1 MAGRSGAEKLLLAAG
16 EMREDEL
23 VDSFG
28 QIRETDPE
36 LGEELRKEWLLPTW
50 AGKFDPV
57 GYESFY
63 EVIMQQPLPFHA
75 RPWVRGLFT
84 ALEEGLRGLMLQA
97 FRGSTKTTIISYL
110 FTAFRLG
117 HRPQGSSLII
127 RINDK
132 SGQRTARR
140 IARMIE
146 LSKNWKKIFPNVI
159 PHKEVAWGA
168 EIGYEFRDKRFD
180 LGEWRDIR
188 ELEGGEDN
196 PSILGLGIGSGEI
209 IGKHP
214 TNILNLDDIHNRKNT
229 ESMREMKVVKETVV
243 TDIFPTIVPGKTI
256 VTCACT
262 PWVEDDAY
270 AMFESTG
277 QYKKVMTPAYIV
289 VDQKGGVVEESWDP
303 DEEGWE
309 SEKEKETADLGNGY
323 GEIVEYE
330 GESVRMAWPEV
341 FTPDELDIKRAES
354 DALGMADF
362 ARMYLLDL
370 EKAKGIHLK
379 REWVSDWSVDK
390 IEKHW
395 PIIFGVDYASAT
407 DQRKEGKTDY
417 FSVSIGTKI
426 PWGGVIL
433 LDGFLEVLTQG
444 EADLKLNALAAI
456 WRPQVIGME
465 AVGSG
470 REFYT
475 IMQRTSKLPIVPYTA
490 SKSKSIK
497 FEHEMAPMFQFNKAY
512 VSSHYTPFIIA
523 FLKSWTNWD
532 GSGRTIDDPLDST
545 YWMMRTAVGSL
556 MPKHGETTRLQAER
570 LTGNLD
576 HSPHFGR
583 KLK

>member
-1 MAGRSGAEKLLLAAG
+1 MSSGAEKLLLAAG

-23 VDSFG
+23 VDAFNK
-28 QIRETDPE
+28 IRETDPV
-36 LGEELRKEWLLPTW
+36 LAEELRKEWLLPTW
-50 AGKFDPV
+50 AEKFDPV

-63 EVIMQQPLPFHA
+63 EVIMQQPLPRHA
-75 RPWVRGLFT
+75 QPWVRALFD
-84 ALEEGLRGLMLQA
+84 ALDEGLRGLMLQA

-146 LSKNWKKIFPNVI
+146 LSKNWKKIFPHVL

-168 EIGYEFRDKRFD
+168 EIGYEFRDDRFD
-180 LGEWRDIR
+180 LGEWRDLR
-188 ELEGGEDN
+188 EMEGGEDN
-196 PSILGLGIGSGEI
+196 PTILGLGIGSGEI

-243 TDIFPTIVPGKTI
+243 NDIFPTIVPGKTI
-256 VTCACT
+256 VTLACT
-262 PWVEDDAY
+262 PWVEDDVY

-277 QYKKVMTPAYIV
+277 QYKKHMTPAYRV
-289 VDQKGGVVEESWDP
+289 VSKKEE
-303 DEEGWE
+303 
-309 SEKEKETADLGNGY
+309 ETIDLGNGLAQV
-323 GEIVEYE
+323 VEYE
-330 GESVRMAWPEV
+330 GEKVLMAWPEV
-341 FTPDELDIKRAES
+341 FTPRELDIKRAES

-362 ARMYLLDL
+362 ARMYQLDL

-379 REWVSDWSVDK
+379 REWITDYSVDK

-407 DQRKEGKTDY
+407 DQRREGRTDY

-426 PWGGVIL
+426 PWGGIIL
-433 LDGFLEVLTQG
+433 IDGFLEILTQG
-444 EADLKLNALAAI
+444 EADLKLRTLADI
-456 WRPQVIGME
+456 WKPQVIGME
-465 AVGSG
+465 AIGSG
-470 REFYT
+470 REFAT
-475 IMQRTSKLPIVPYTA
+475 IMQRTSKLPIVSYHA

-497 FEHEMAPMFQFNKAY
+497 FETEMAPVFQFNKAY
-512 VSSHYTPFIIA
+512 VSGHYTPFILA
-523 FLKSWTNWD
+523 FIKSWTNWD

-556 MPKHGETTRLQAER
+556 MPTHGETTRLQAEE
-570 LTGNLD
+570 LTGNLERA
-576 HSPHFGR
+576 PHFGR
-583 KLK
+583 KL